1 MISGSAHLT
10 LPAGEDELW
19 IRDGINGLIIAVD
32 TVGDGHYTE
41 YPSTQPSVALQI
53 PFKDGVAPDHRV
65 VKHGPCDLTASI
77 ADDGFSDWGRGTE
90 LR

>member
-10 LPAGEDELW
+10 LPVGEDELW

-41 YPSTQPSVALQI
+41 YPSDKPSVALQI
-53 PFKDGVAPDHRV
+53 PFQDGVAPDHRV
-65 VKHGPCDLTASI
+65 VNHGPCDSAASI
-77 ADDGFSDWGRGTE
+77 ADNGFAGWAKGAE
-90 LR
+90 L